1 MANRPTPGRQA
12 FKAELQKIEQHIPA
26 AYSARVKEYL
36 KKSGYAVK
44 LREKLALLGRD
55 NPDGMRIYINNVR
68 KGHNVDWDVLAAF
81 QQLVK
86 EVKKG
91 TLEPV
96 EA

>member
-12 FKAELQKIEQHIPA
+12 FKAELQKLEQHIPY
-26 AYSARVKEYL
+26 AYSSRIKELL

-44 LREKLALLGRD
+44 LKEKLAPQGRD
-55 NPDGMRIYINNVR
+55 NDDGVRIYINNVR
-68 KGHNVDWDVLAAF
+68 KGHNVDWEVLSAF

-86 EVKKG
+86 EVKKN

>member
-12 FKAELQKIEQHIPA
+12 FKDELQKLEEHIPS
-26 AYSARVKEYL
+26 AYSARIKELL

-44 LREKLALLGRD
+44 LREKLAPQGRD
-55 NPDGMRIYINNVR
+55 NEDGVRIYINNVR

-86 EVKKG
+86 EVKKA

>member
-12 FKAELQKIEQHIPA
+12 FKSELQKIEGHIPS
-26 AYSARVKEYL
+26 AYSARIKELL

-44 LREKLALLGRD
+44 LREKLAPQGRD
-55 NPDGMRIYINNVR
+55 NEDGMRIYINNVR

-81 QQLVK
+81 QQLAK
-86 EVKKG
+86 EVKKV